1 MPFLQSNALILNP
14 RETLNSVSRGSL
26 SIKHVGFVTCMSLI
40 LKLSLS
46 SDVPINLFVM
56 RPQYQQLGLW

>member
-26 SIKHVGFVTCMSLI
+26 SIQHVSFVTCMSLI

-46 SDVPINLFVM
+46 LNIPINLLVM
-56 RPQYQQLGLW
+56 RPQYQQLSLW